1 MRAIVRRAGNVEI
14 SMFKFCTKEAIWKMC
29 TWRGKCMGICGKK
42 YTQGKAFCALW
53 YVNIHFGAPT
63 VGRAHRLSRTDAQA
77 QSDGRTGSAGR
88 THRLSRTVKGSAVS
102 PRTQRLEPKQA
113 HRTGARVKD
122 RSTPSRRA
130 GQLVRAGERS
140 NAWIYVGTLLCG
152 QTPFHT

>member
-29 TWRGKCMGICGKK
+29 TWRRKCMEICGKK

-63 VGRAHRLSRTDAQA
+63 VGRA
-77 QSDGRTGSAGR
+77 
-88 THRLSRTVKGSAVS
+88 HRLSRTVKGSAVS